1 MMARKKNM
9 ERRKVILNSAFTL
22 IRQQGLDG
30 VSLQMIAEESG
41 ISKSLLQ
48 SYYPHKTR
56 LTNDILHNMMST
68 ILSKLNEYGIASSN
82 EYTATMVFI
91 NTALELGDRDPGL
104 YNVLNSIFGNP
115 ETIDRWV
122 QLITVWL
129 KEEGLRDAF
138 GKDQDV
144 RIGLTYMISGGGNLY
159 AKRTELGL
167 TAEKISYI
175 MVSSFLTTF
184 LNFDKEQISRTMR
197 DARDLIS
204 KTDIDDVHQAL
215 SHMFDEDAVINS

>member
-68 ILSKLNEYGIASSN
+68 ILSKLNEYGIATSN

-91 NTALELGDRDPGL
+91 
-104 YNVLNSIFGNP
+104 SIFGNP

-129 KEEGLRDAF
+129 KEEGLREAF